1 MDKPC
6 LTTTGG
12 YIVFFAGRPAPDIM
26 MRKHGR
32 PGGSMIFD
40 ILQSRFQR
48 KQPKLI
54 KIMHIRRIQRFVQA
68 GGDMYAR

>member
-1 MDKPC
+1 
-6 LTTTGG
+6 
-12 YIVFFAGRPAPDIM
+12 M